1 MQLGTYR
8 IAHEQL
14 LGPRCI
20 QAMIIK
26 AGKILTVELCIA
38 KLRLTVVVKV
48 TECVEL

>member
-8 IAHEQL
+8 QQY
-14 LGPRCI
+14 LGPHSI

-38 KLRLTVVVKV
+38 KLRLSVVAEV